1 MNSNEGKTA
10 IVSLSFGKTYCRAGA
25 KRRTS
30 CFFSWFVYNRFMSI
44 SITPKAVNEVKRI
57 MASQNVASDTFLR
70 ISILGGGCRGMQ
82 YALNFDTVFDT
93 AVDTKYN
100 IDDVILATQRK
111 FDPHFDGTEI
121 DFVDAPEGCGF
132 VIENP
137 NFPKFAGC
145 AHCGH

>member
-1 MNSNEGKTA
+1 
-10 IVSLSFGKTYCRAGA
+10 
-25 KRRTS
+25 
-30 CFFSWFVYNRFMSI
+30 MSI
-44 SITPKAVNEVKRI
+44 SITPAAISEVKRI
-57 MASQNVASDTFLR
+57 KALQNLGTDAFLR
-70 ISILGGGCRGMQ
+70 ISILGGGCSGMQ

-93 AVDTKYN
+93 AADTNYDF
-100 IDDVILATQRK
+100 DDVKLATQRK

-121 DFVDAPEGCGF
+121 DFADSPAGRGF